1 MFPYLH
7 SSQIESGYNFSNI
20 KNLNLDILLE
30 EVRGNNLSKTKILEL
45 EEKVLEIVKEEQ
57 IMKTLYSPK
66 LRLLVD
72 KNIENYSLAS
82 YIPDNIYRL
91 DPLINSYITKKKTID
106 KENKS
111 PFDFIKFLFTS
122 LFK

>member
-20 KNLNLDILLE
+20 KNLNLDILL
-30 EVRGNNLSKTKILEL
+30 
-45 EEKVLEIVKEEQ
+45 
-57 IMKTLYSPK
+57 
-66 LRLLVD
+66 
-72 KNIENYSLAS
+72 ENYSLAS